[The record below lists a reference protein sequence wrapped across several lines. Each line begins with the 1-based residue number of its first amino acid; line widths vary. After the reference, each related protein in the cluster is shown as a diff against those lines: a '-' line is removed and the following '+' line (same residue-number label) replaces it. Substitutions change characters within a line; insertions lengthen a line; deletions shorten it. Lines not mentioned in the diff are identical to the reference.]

1 VAGVGYVAY
10 LNTYDLPSDCMIF
23 EKVFPGMG
31 WGWRPDP
38 VSYSSLVEYMANN
51 NFQAPNPGLFAI
63 RDNQIVL
70 WPAPSTTRNWPIF
83 YYRAP
88 ATLVNNTD
96 EADWDPLQITVLY
109 RAMDYQLSLLY
120 SNVMAGS
127 PKDCHD
133 AYVKELNLA
142 VNNDK
147 ANAQRTGTG
156 RAPRNISIADMRLP
170 DAL

>member
-1 VAGVGYVAY
+1 
-10 LNTYDLPSDCMIF
+10 
-23 EKVFPGMG
+23 MG

-63 RDNQIVL
+63 QNNQIVL
-70 WPAPSTTRNWPIF
+70 WPAPSTTRNWPIV
-83 YYRAP
+83 YYRRP
-88 ATLVNNTD
+88 NTLVNNTD

-127 PKDCHD
+127 PKDTQD
-133 AYVKELNLA
+133 AYLKALNLA
-142 VNNDK
+142 LNNDRE
-147 ANAQRTGTG
+147 NAARTGTG

-170 DAL
+170 DAT